1 MQTYGAAN
9 VLTAQFNAQDAL
21 HFAENLCMRN
31 GLATLILL
39 DDRGLFVNAHSQVL
53 LRHGL
58 GLARLSNNLADGR
71 RHPRRRRNIIRA
83 IQLGNALVI
92 GALMTLIMA
101 CGN

>member
-9 VLTAQFNAQDAL
+9 VLTAQFNAQDTL

-92 GALMTLIMA
+92 GALMTLIVA

>member
-1 MQTYGAAN
+1 
-9 VLTAQFNAQDAL
+9 
-21 HFAENLCMRN
+21 
-31 GLATLILL
+31 
-39 DDRGLFVNAHSQVL
+39 

>member
-1 MQTYGAAN
+1 MQTYGVAN

-21 HFAENLCMRN
+21 HFAENLRMRN
-31 GLATLILL
+31 SLATLILL

>member
-1 MQTYGAAN
+1 MHTYGVAN
-9 VLTAQFNAQDAL
+9 VLTAQLDAKNAL
-21 HFAENLCMRN
+21 HFAENLGMRN

-39 DDRGLFVNAHSQVL
+39 DDGGLFVNAHSQVL
-53 LRHGL
+53 LCHGL
-58 GLARLSNNLADGR
+58 GLARLSNNLADGG

>member
-1 MQTYGAAN
+1 
-9 VLTAQFNAQDAL
+9 
-21 HFAENLCMRN
+21 
-31 GLATLILL
+31 
-39 DDRGLFVNAHSQVL
+39 

-71 RHPRRRRNIIRA
+71 RPPRRRRNIIRA

-92 GALMTLIMA
+92 GALMTLIVA